1 MRKVFV
7 VVLVLVGLAAA
18 GCATVD
24 TSKFPRMGV
33 DFAFDQKHRCQGMSP
48 EIRLAN
54 VPAGVT
60 SYEVTMTDLDVPSFH
75 HWAQT
80 TPATPVVRE
89 GAGFGYFGPCPPSGT
104 QRYQIEVIARD
115 GQKHP
120 VAYGEKTVAAG
131 R

>member
-1 MRKVFV
+1 MRKVF
-7 VVLVLVGLAAA
+7 VLVLVGLAAA

-24 TSKFPRMGV
+24 TSKLPRMGV
-33 DFAFDQKHRCQGMSP
+33 DFAFDQKHKCQGVSP
-48 EIRLAN
+48 EIRLGN

-60 SYEVTMTDLDVPSFH
+60 SYEVRMTDLDVPSFH

-80 TPATPVVRE
+80 IPAAGPVVRE
-89 GAGFGYFGPCPPSGT
+89 GAGSGYFGPCPPSGT
-104 QRYQIEVIARD
+104 HRYQIEVIARD
-115 GQKHP
+115 GQKQP